1 MTSASWKKNQKKKK
15 EEEEE
20 EEEEEEAVE
29 EEVELIRSERA
40 SAHLLAGRIRSS
52 PSKFP
57 PIQST

>member
-15 EEEEE
+15 
-20 EEEEEEAVE
+20 EEEEEAVE